1 MSVRH
6 CGVYLYVHISVYVCE
21 HDYQLHRN
29 ECSNGLDLNGCR
41 NDDTNQH
48 KAKCCRCQCQYKFIY
63 IQKKTDIFKE
73 MWRSLCLHRDILSLC
88 VYDYVLFVWMRRQIE
103 VAWKF
108 REIRQ
113 KKRDKEELNE
123 EKSKLRRWNTKTGG
137 VEGGVVEFKMR
148 YIYIFPI

>member
-1 MSVRH
+1 MYVNMTISYTAMNAQTDWIWMV
-6 CGVYLYVHISVYVCE
+6 VEMMIQINIKPNVADASANTNLYIF
-21 HDYQLHRN
+21 
-29 ECSNGLDLNGCR
+29 
-41 NDDTNQH
+41 
-48 KAKCCRCQCQYKFIY
+48 K
-63 IQKKTDIFKE
+63 KKTDIFKE

-123 EKSKLRRWNTKTGG
+123 EKSKLRRWNTKTGSA
-137 VEGGVVEFKMR
+137 EGGVVEFKMR